1 MQVTFVCKLNRN
13 FCLLHDCERLHS
25 RVCHSLG
32 ARDKGKNSGG
42 DTIVLSLRAFQCR
55 ADVMILQR
63 F

>member
-42 DTIVLSLRAFQCR
+42 DTMVLSLKAF
-55 ADVMILQR
+55 
-63 F
+63 